1 MERALLVLSQKFE
14 ILLQVRSG
22 YYEFKQGKNS
32 VNVLFFFWSHK
43 KAFFLLAIP
52 CNSSIFALAEEK
64 CGVMKL
70 FLTRRKLV
78 ILFKS
83 RNRTSIKMF
92 HADHIGSGVQAYLL
106 VLWVYQ
112 YLEMGDY
119 VLRLSIDYQR
129 GLMLIICNVPCLFP
143 TIHKN

>member
-1 MERALLVLSQKFE
+1 MNLNKGR
-14 ILLQVRSG
+14 ILLM
-22 YYEFKQGKNS
+22 YYSFS
-32 VNVLFFFWSHK
+32 DPIK

-112 YLEMGDY
+112 YLSLDKYELY
-119 VLRLSIDYQR
+119 VRL
-129 GLMLIICNVPCLFP
+129 LFV
-143 TIHKN
+143 

>member
-1 MERALLVLSQKFE
+1 MMFWVWFYLVIMYKISCSMERALLVLSQKFE
-14 ILLQVRSG
+14 ILLQMQSG

-64 CGVMKL
+64 CGVLKL

-83 RNRTSIKMF
+83 KARTSIKMF
-92 HADHIGSGVQAYLL
+92 HADQKGSGVQACLW

-112 YLEMGDY
+112 CLSLHKYELY
-119 VLRLSIDYQR
+119 VRL
-129 GLMLIICNVPCLFP
+129 LFV
-143 TIHKN
+143 

>member
-1 MERALLVLSQKFE
+1 MAKVILFSYMQAKNDIFFISSSKLAFRRLLPAVSFSIYRVVSLS
-14 ILLQVRSG
+14 
-22 YYEFKQGKNS
+22 
-32 VNVLFFFWSHK
+32 WPHK

-52 CNSSIFALAEEK
+52 YNSSIFALAEEK
-64 CGVMKL
+64 CGVLKL

-112 YLEMGDY
+112 YLSLDKYELY
-119 VLRLSIDYQR
+119 VRL
-129 GLMLIICNVPCLFP
+129 LFV
-143 TIHKN
+143 

>member
-1 MERALLVLSQKFE
+1 ML
-14 ILLQVRSG
+14 
-22 YYEFKQGKNS
+22 
-32 VNVLFFFWSHK
+32 
-43 KAFFLLAIP
+43 
-52 CNSSIFALAEEK
+52 
-64 CGVMKL
+64 KL

-112 YLEMGDY
+112 YLSLDKYELY
-119 VLRLSIDYQR
+119 VRL
-129 GLMLIICNVPCLFP
+129 LFV
-143 TIHKN
+143 

>member
-1 MERALLVLSQKFE
+1 MMFWVWFYLVIMYKISCSMERALLVLSQKFG
-14 ILLQVRSG
+14 ILLQMQSG

-64 CGVMKL
+64 CGVLKL

-83 RNRTSIKMF
+83 KARTSIKMF
-92 HADHIGSGVQAYLL
+92 HADHKGSGVQVYLL
-106 VLWVYQ
+106 VLQVYQ
-112 YLEMGDY
+112 YLSLDKYELY
-119 VLRLSIDYQR
+119 VRL
-129 GLMLIICNVPCLFP
+129 LFV
-143 TIHKN
+143 

>member
-1 MERALLVLSQKFE
+1 MERTLLVLSQMFK
-14 ILLQVRSG
+14 ILLQMQSG

-32 VNVLFFFWSHK
+32 VNVLFFFWFNK

-64 CGVMKL
+64 CGVLKL
-70 FLTRRKLV
+70 FLTTKKLV
-78 ILFKS
+78 ILFKPKS
-83 RNRTSIKMF
+83 KNLNKMF

-112 YLEMGDY
+112 YLSSDKYELY
-119 VLRLSIDYQR
+119 VRL
-129 GLMLIICNVPCLFP
+129 LFV
-143 TIHKN
+143 